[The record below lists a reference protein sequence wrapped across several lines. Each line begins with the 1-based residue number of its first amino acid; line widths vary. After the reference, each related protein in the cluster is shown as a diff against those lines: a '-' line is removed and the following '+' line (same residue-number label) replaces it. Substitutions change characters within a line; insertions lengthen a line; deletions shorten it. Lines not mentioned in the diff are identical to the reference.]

1 MPGKSRR
8 VSEVARRFSGTKWS
22 FGRVLFGPHLESLAT
37 VARTVKKDRPGP
49 PRLLT
54 RARPPRRTLA
64 RPPRRTIC
72 RTICRTKRA
81 VFGEAS
87 GEGHSSRPHLGNR
100 RDGTRG
106 QGRQER
112 TFARPA
118 SRAASRDRLEERR
131 RVAVETDRLLYL
143 GPSLRSGSQRPPKD
157 AVERAFGE
165 AAEPSQRRRRRVSK
179 AVSKAV
185 SKTVS
190 KAVSKTSE
198 RPASRLQ
205 TKASFRIQCSSAS
218 PHRPGAPSSVIDIF
232 PGVRGR
238 TRPPGVCS
246 SSVAES
252 VSKRKK

>member
-165 AAEPSQRRRRRVSK
+165 AAER
-179 AVSKAV
+179 AVSTT
-185 SKTVS
+185 SKTCL
-190 KAVSKTSE
+190 E
-198 RPASRLQ
+198 GRLE
-205 TKASFRIQCSSAS
+205 
-218 PHRPGAPSSVIDIF
+218 
-232 PGVRGR
+232 GR
-238 TRPPGVCS
+238 LEDRLEGRLEDV
-246 SSVAES
+246 
-252 VSKRKK
+252 